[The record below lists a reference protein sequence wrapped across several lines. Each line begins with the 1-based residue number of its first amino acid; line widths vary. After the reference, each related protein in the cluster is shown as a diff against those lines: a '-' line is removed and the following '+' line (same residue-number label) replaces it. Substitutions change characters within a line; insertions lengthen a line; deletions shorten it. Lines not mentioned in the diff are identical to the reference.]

1 MPVVEPGTWLAFF
14 GACWLISLSPGPGAI
29 SAMSSAM
36 RVGFRASLFNFLGL
50 QLGLVA
56 VLIVVGSGLGALVI
70 ASPVAFSVVKWAG
83 VAYLLWL
90 GLKTLRSSTVV
101 GRGDEAGPVSCAS
114 LVAQGFLVNA
124 SNPKGIVFMLAVL
137 PQFIDPTRPQFI
149 QYALCGA
156 ALVLTDLVVMNGY
169 ALLASRTLA
178 LLRSPRA
185 ARWINRILGSLF
197 VLAAVALATFH
208 G

>member
-1 MPVVEPGTWLAFF
+1 MNPESWLAFF
-14 GACWLISLSPGPGAI
+14 GACWLISLSPGPGAV
-29 SAMSSAM
+29 SAMSSAL
-36 RVGFRASLFNFLGL
+36 RVGFRGSLFNFLGL

-56 VLIVVGSGLGALVI
+56 VLLVVGSGLGALVV
-70 ASPVAFSVVKWAG
+70 ASPVAFSFVKWAG

-90 GLKTLRSSTVV
+90 GLRTLRASSVV
-101 GRGDEAGPVSCAS
+101 GESAGQTSVSRAS

-124 SNPKGIVFMLAVL
+124 TNPKGIVFMLAVL
-137 PQFIDPTRPQFI
+137 PQFVDPTRPQVI

-156 ALVLTDLVVMNGY
+156 ALVVTDLVVMNGY
-169 ALLASRTLA
+169 ALLASRVLA
-178 LLRSPRA
+178 LLRSPTH

-197 VLAAVALATFH
+197 IAAAAALASSH